1 LIDAAAR
8 DDSPGLFDFG
18 HLWQQRRC
26 RVRRRLIDPEIM
38 SSFKYLGTVSLNLA
52 LHIIGGFFLGKYIDE
67 RLGTVAIFAALGTIT
82 GTFAG
87 FYGIYRL
94 AMRDVS
100 GKAKPGASD
109 KGVPGASDRAK
120 SGPSGKAM
128 PGESDRTKPGASDKV
143 DPGASDGSSRDI
155 KE

>member
-1 LIDAAAR
+1 
-8 DDSPGLFDFG
+8 
-18 HLWQQRRC
+18 
-26 RVRRRLIDPEIM
+26 VRRRLIDPEIM
-38 SSFKYLGTVSLNLA
+38 SSFKYLGTVSFNLA
-52 LHIIGGFFLGKYIDE
+52 LHIIGGFFLGRYVDD

-94 AMRDVS
+94 VMRDVS

-109 KGVPGASDRAK
+109 RVKSVTSEKANPGASDRAK
-120 SGPSGKAM
+120 AGPSAKAM
-128 PGESDRTKPGASDKV
+128 PGSSDGALSGASDR
-143 DPGASDGSSRDI
+143 SSQNN

>member
-1 LIDAAAR
+1 
-8 DDSPGLFDFG
+8 
-18 HLWQQRRC
+18 
-26 RVRRRLIDPEIM
+26 VRRRLIDPEIM

-94 AMRDVS
+94 AMREVS
-100 GKAKPGASD
+100 
-109 KGVPGASDRAK
+109 
-120 SGPSGKAM
+120 SGKAM

-143 DPGASDGSSRDI
+143 DPGASDGSSQNH